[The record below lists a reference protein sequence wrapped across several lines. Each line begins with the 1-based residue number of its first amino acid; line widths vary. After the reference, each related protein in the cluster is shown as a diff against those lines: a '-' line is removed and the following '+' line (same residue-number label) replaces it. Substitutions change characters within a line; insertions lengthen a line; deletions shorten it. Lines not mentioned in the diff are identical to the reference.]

1 MLLLMRGVASTA
13 GGATFK
19 FALASWPPAARCV
32 TAVIAIEFG
41 KLIESKTGRSAP
53 GLLLLFIE
61 IGELMG

>member
-1 MLLLMRGVASTA
+1 LHRTA

-32 TAVIAIEFG
+32 TGVIAIEID
-41 KLIESKTGRSAP
+41 KLIESKIGRSVP

-61 IGELMG
+61 IGEVEGLKPDGN